1 MPKMIDKV
9 SMIIRRAMRAGE
21 SRSWPYDAGYKNGQL
36 SLFHYNTLIF
46 RGRKGQLLEVGGYS
60 VSDQNAIYTAMREMD
75 IEGNVIRARGALRV
89 I

>member
-1 MPKMIDKV
+1 MPKMINKV
-9 SMIIRRAMRAGE
+9 TMVIRRAKMSGE
-21 SRSWPYDAGYKNGQL
+21 ARSWPYDAKYANEQL

-46 RGRKGQLLEVGGYS
+46 QGRKRRLLAIGGYS
-60 VSDQNAIYTAMREMD
+60 KSDQDAIYTAMREMD